1 MKTQFLPTTYALRD
15 SKKTEYTTK
24 GMVIDGS
31 SCTTRED
38 RIIKSIE
45 TLTESVNTLVFA
57 LCATIFRFVMSKFHY
72 FLIF

>member
-24 GMVIDGS
+24 GVIDGS